1 MMSINSPAEILNL
14 LNDIATNV
22 SGSSP
27 IQKQSIPHIQQK
39 FQRANAYLTPF
50 LEKLLEK
57 HYLKDE
63 DVSQI
68 FQHLKWTYDKDEST
82 DLIKTL
88 ILSLGLY
95 LSLKICSSAGS
106 RPIALPKSTKTKRP
120 SRLCTIPETTSCSL
134 PLNSPKIMS
143 RSISLNF

>member
-1 MMSINSPAEILNL
+1 MSINSPAEILNL

-88 ILSLGLY
+88 ILR
-95 LSLKICSSAGS
+95 LKKLEIAFEDKRKRIHDPSHPQNNGS
-106 RPIALPKSTKTKRP
+106 
-120 SRLCTIPETTSCSL
+120 TTTCSL
-134 PLNSPKIMS
+134 MMVAFFL
-143 RSISLNF
+143 LLL